1 MCGGEV
7 AGLMSSS
14 TDATKDNKKKKRKH
28 RNKEERNRSHDE
40 DEEHRSC
47 DDNDNVAM
55 KQHNKKKVKMS
66 KKDTKRK
73 SIDSADADNDDA
85 DGSSRN
91 GQKKRKK
98 RDKNNNDGRNK
109 RNDDDRAGGDEETK
123 KNRQQQQ
130 QQQQHFPFNY
140 QYILAP
146 MVGASELAFRLLCRK
161 YGTTLAYTP
170 MMIASEFVKEA
181 TTAAAAAAAAN
192 GKNNANNSSSSSS
205 SSDYNIANSN
215 ICEFQSIPQDRP
227 LVVHFAAND
236 PTIFAAAAQLV
247 ERHCDAIDLNLG
259 CPQRTA
265 YLGHFG
271 SYLLTNADRRLIC
284 DIIRAGKMAV
294 SVPIFVKIRLLDTI
308 DETMTLCHQ
317 LRDAGASLIAIHA
330 RYRASWERSSAS
342 AREGPALLDQIALIK
357 ASMPNFPI
365 IANGNV
371 INYTDVISN
380 LELTGA
386 DGIMSAEGILDNPAL
401 FLPRYGN
408 VDNNDGG
415 NDCEISIPILSPL
428 LGQQQQ
434 QQQQPQCNTNHH
446 HQGDTLGRSGCDDD
460 KAIRKLRK
468 KLREV
473 ESIEKKV
480 KVVGDEGINND
491 QRSKLQL
498 KSTLQ
503 AELNLLEYRITK
515 PSSSAIVSSDR
526 PLVSTTGSERSD
538 KFSVVKLSEL
548 YKTANDK
555 LDLAKEYLSLV
566 RSYPM
571 KIRSVIFHIRR
582 MCKDLLVKYQLLEE
596 CIACTTVDEVES
608 VLIKCDQYIKDP
620 ATFHYDLRKATRDKE
635 ALDAKR
641 REEDKRR
648 TYEGRMMRKAKREGL
663 VDLQYYLRM
672 GADVPT
678 VEIVTALKHLSKEER
693 LAVWKKDHS
702 QHCMSYHLDDGGCT
716 RDRACA
722 FLHVPAK
729 DIRKF
734 DEDDE
739 VAG

>member
-28 RNKEERNRSHDE
+28 RNKERRNRSHDE
-40 DEEHRSC
+40 DYEHRSC

-55 KQHNKKKVKMS
+55 KRHEKKKVKMS
-66 KKDTKRK
+66 KKDKKRK
-73 SIDSADADNDDA
+73 SIDSTDTDNDDDT
-85 DGSSRN
+85 DGSRN
-91 GQKKRKK
+91 EQKKRKK
-98 RDKNNNDGRNK
+98 RDKNNIDGRNK
-109 RNDDDRAGGDEETK
+109 RNDDDRAGGDERAR
-123 KNRQQQQ
+123 KNRQRQR
-130 QQQQHFPFNY
+130 HFPFDC

-181 TTAAAAAAAAN
+181 TTAAAAAAAAAN
-192 GKNNANNSSSSSS
+192 GKNNANDSS

-236 PTIFAAAAQLV
+236 PTIFATAAQLV
-247 ERHCDAIDLNLG
+247 EQHCDAIDLNLG

-271 SYLLTNADRRLIC
+271 SYLLSNTDRRLIC
-284 DIIRAGKMAV
+284 NIIRAGKMAV

-308 DETMTLCHQ
+308 DETITLCHQ

-357 ASMPNFPI
+357 ASMPDFPI

-371 INYTDVISN
+371 ITYTDVTSN

-408 VDNNDGG
+408 VDNDR
-415 NDCEISIPILSPL
+415 EISIPILSPL
-428 LGQQQQ
+428 HVHQQ

-473 ESIEKKV
+473 ESIEEKV

-498 KSTLQ
+498 KSILQ
-503 AELNLLEYRITK
+503 AELNVLEYRIMK
-515 PSSSAIVSSDR
+515 PSSSSIASSSDR
-526 PLVSTTGSERSD
+526 PLVSTTSSESD
-538 KFSVVKLSEL
+538 KFSIVKLSEL

-555 LDLAKEYLSLV
+555 LGLAKEYLSLV

-608 VLIKCDQYIKDP
+608 LLIKCDQYIKDP
-620 ATFHYDLRKATRDKE
+620 ATFHYDLCKATRDKE

-648 TYEGRMMRKAKREGL
+648 IYEGRMIRKAKREGL

-672 GADVPT
+672 GVEVPS
-678 VEIVTALKHLSKEER
+678 VEIVTTLKHLSKEER

-702 QHCMSYHLDDGGCT
+702 QHCMSYHLDFGGCT

>member
-1 MCGGEV
+1 M
-7 AGLMSSS
+7 LSPS
-14 TDATKDNKKKKRKH
+14 TDVTKDNKKRKRKH
-28 RNKEERNRSHDE
+28 RSKEHRSDYHDE
-40 DEEHRSC
+40 DDDVGHRSC
-47 DDNDNVAM
+47 DDNDNAAM
-55 KQHNKKKVKMS
+55 KHKKKKML
-66 KKDTKRK
+66 KKDKKRK
-73 SIDSADADNDDA
+73 SIALDVVE
-85 DGSSRN
+85 GH
-91 GQKKRKK
+91 GKKT
-98 RDKNNNDGRNK
+98 RDKNNDSRNK
-109 RNDDDRAGGDEETK
+109 HNDDQAGDEQKK
-123 KNRQQQQ
+123 KNRR
-130 QQQQHFPFNY
+130 HFPFDY

-181 TTAAAAAAAAN
+181 KLLKT
-192 GKNNANNSSSSSS
+192 NNSESSSSL
-205 SSDYNIANSN
+205 SDYNITNSN

-236 PTIFAAAAQLV
+236 PTIFATAAQLV
-247 ERHCDAIDLNLG
+247 EQHCDAIDLNLG

-271 SYLLTNADRRLIC
+271 SYLLTNTDRQLIC
-284 DIIRAGKMAV
+284 NIIRAGKMAV
-294 SVPIFVKIRLLDTI
+294 YVPIFVKIRLLDTI
-308 DETMTLCHQ
+308 DETITLCHQ

-330 RYRASWERSSAS
+330 RYRASWERTSAS

-371 INYTDVISN
+371 ITYTDVVSN
-380 LELTGA
+380 LESTGA

-408 VDNNDGG
+408 VDNDDG

-428 LGQQQQ
+428 HVHQR
-434 QQQQPQCNTNHH
+434 PQLCNNNSRH
-446 HQGDTLGRSGCDDD
+446 HQGDTLGRSKCDDEKNQKFD

-473 ESIEKKV
+473 ESIEEKV

-498 KSTLQ
+498 KSILQ
-503 AELNLLEYRITK
+503 NELNVLEYRIMK
-515 PSSSAIVSSDR
+515 PSSSSSSSIVSSSDR
-526 PLVSTTGSERSD
+526 PLVFSTTSSEGSD
-538 KFSVVKLSEL
+538 KKFSIVKLSEL

-555 LDLAKEYLSLV
+555 LGLAKEYLSLV

-635 ALDAKR
+635 ALEAKR

-648 TYEGRMMRKAKREGL
+648 TYEGRMIRKAKREGL
-663 VDLQYYLRM
+663 VDLEYYLRM
-672 GADVPT
+672 GVEVPS
-678 VEIVTALKHLSKEER
+678 VEIVTTLKHVSKEER